1 MSNYKEQ
8 LSKHEE
14 LINKYKDLYL
24 NENSKSLNESSNNK
38 INYSNSNSIPIN
50 INNTTNNIMM
60 NNSFNKFN
68 NTDIEKSIEFHSENN
83 RIGMSDFSSNK
94 KNNNSN
100 IINNKDINVE
110 QSLERINNLL
120 SQLNSKNETPNKKN
134 IEKNSFNVNNM
145 KIKIDNSDL
154 DNNSINKIRNS
165 ENENNELSLDNVNIN
180 QINNNNKANIN
191 KKFLNDFNNNNNYNF
206 KYGQLTIDNILAKYR
221 NNTNNQRNLFNTF
234 NKFNIN
240 QNNNN
245 NAFDDINSSYMLTFQ
260 NKQNDIN
267 PFIPQENIINNLDK
281 MVQNKNI
288 SNIPTINNTFIQKI
302 KAKYLFNN
310 DSLTNKISKKN
321 QEISELEQKLNFYKN
336 KLFSQNSPEDNYIN
350 LKLDIKN
357 LNLNSSQENSYTL
370 NSKNNTK
377 SINLNT
383 SEIYTNNNNNS
394 SIPNDKSFSF
404 KNNLKNNQINI
415 NSNNN
420 PLKESKFSQSQLSHN
435 NGEETINFSLSEDE
449 SGLSGYFKFKGSQIE
464 EKDKEYNY
472 NDVLPII
479 NKVSKLKEIKEE
491 DDINN
496 TDKLLANKII
506 NNVIDNVTKNEDEK
520 YKNIMDKFKEEE
532 KENDLLYN
540 QINNQSL
547 NFNNN
552 GINEKPKL
560 IRKNSSDKDKKRN
573 INNKIISFEEFLSKE
588 NSND

>member
-24 NENSKSLNESSNNK
+24 NENSNKSLNESSNNR
-38 INYSNSNSIPIN
+38 NNFSNSNSIPIN

-83 RIGMSDFSSNK
+83 HIGISDFSSNK

-100 IINNKDINVE
+100 IINPKDINVE

-120 SQLNSKNETPNKKN
+120 AQLNSKNETPNKKN
-134 IEKNSFNVNNM
+134 SNVGNNFDVNNM
-145 KIKIDNSDL
+145 RIKNDNS
-154 DNNSINKIRNS
+154 
-165 ENENNELSLDNVNIN
+165 EFDNVNIN
-180 QINNNNKANIN
+180 KNRNNENNEINLDNNINNINYFGNKNTNIN
-191 KKFLNDFNNNNNYNF
+191 KKFINDINNNNYNF

-221 NNTNNQRNLFNTF
+221 NNPNQRNLFNTF

-240 QNNNN
+240 ENNNN
-245 NAFDDINSSYMLTFQ
+245 DMSNPFMLTFQ
-260 NKQNDIN
+260 QNPTKIN
-267 PFIPQENIINNLDK
+267 PFNAQENMMNNLDK
-281 MVQNKNI
+281 ILQNKNI
-288 SNIPTINNTFIQKI
+288 NNINNINSNYIQKI

-310 DSLTNKISKKN
+310 DSVTNKIAQKN
-321 QEISELEQKLNFYKN
+321 TELSELEKKLNFYKK
-336 KLFSQNSPEDNYIN
+336 KLFSSSAPEDNYIN

-357 LNLNSSQENSYTL
+357 INLNSNTENSYTL
-370 NSKNNTK
+370 NSKNNH

-383 SEIYTNNNNNS
+383 SEINPNPNNS
-394 SIPNDKSFSF
+394 TIPPSDKSFSF
-404 KNNLKNNQINI
+404 KNNLKNPPLSDINL
-415 NSNNN
+415 
-420 PLKESKFSQSQLSHN
+420 LKESKFSQSQLSHN
-435 NGEETINFSLSEDE
+435 MGEETINFSLSEDE
-449 SGLSGYFKFKGSQIE
+449 SGLSGYFKFKGSQME

-491 DDINN
+491 DDNEKAI
-496 TDKLLANKII
+496 ASGII
-506 NNVIDNVTKNEDEK
+506 NNVMDNISNKTEEEK
-520 YKNIMDKFKEEE
+520 YKNIMNKFKEEE
-532 KENDLLYN
+532 KENELLYD
-540 QINNQSL
+540 QIN
-547 NFNNN
+547 
-552 GINEKPKL
+552 NEKPKL

-588 NSND
+588 NSNE